1 MVKLLRLTS
10 RKSDNVNA
18 PEGLVFNVNM
28 DADLIVSEKAQIAV
42 KNLTFQDDFET
53 LVIGRNEQLSTKF
66 ENAREPTLKQL
77 TPATYTPSNYL
88 SFFSD
93 MRITLNAALRPL
105 TNTSGATTFG
115 QGFYGQYFIDIDAD
129 KKAIQFRLSPAICPV
144 VNRDLE
150 TADSTEWEQRQDLMK
165 ISRSIADTET
175 VYIAYEETVPVD
187 ELRPV
192 DMCNVY
198 QVLGGV
204 ATSLRANYISPTSGA
219 LQWSKGSAVWWCR
232 VQDLQTNGG
241 AQDTNGF
248 EIGLAKAG
256 IIQDSASPGFP
267 IQDKNIMF
275 AIRCER
281 PNDDYKFI
289 VPDTDFEPILPLA
302 YSTATGITVSTPST
316 DPEENDV
323 LVITRE
329 TLSRTGNALTKF
341 VITGRIFRNGLVA
354 HEIFRYSIPVGSE
367 ETELFPYLTMFG
379 AGADAV
385 AGQPTCT
392 FDPFQIDKL
401 GDGSYDRLLVPE
413 NGNKFCGVSCFD
425 TVQFASMAGLPSL
438 NEAWYDS
445 KGIGA
450 GSVQF
455 IPRKVLKFMGF
466 GPSIVG
472 GPGTVGDV
480 RLQFTVN
487 TPTYPYGYSLIPSG
501 VFQIATSDNYVVVI
515 DSNKVKSY
523 DCSQE
528 NPNNGDVIGKRANI
542 LAIIPTNNNN
552 GLVEYSANEVEYI
565 DFDNKAPTAI
575 RNLKLRVLDKTLSP
589 INTSGISVLTL
600 LIKDD

>member
-1 MVKLLRLTS
+1 MVKLLRLIS
-10 RKSDNVNA
+10 RKSEDVNA

-28 DADLIVSEKAQIAV
+28 DADLVVSEKAQIAV
-42 KNLTFQDDFET
+42 KNLTFDDDFET
-53 LVIGRNEQLSTKF
+53 LVVGGGTLPNITQFESARDPIIRN
-66 ENAREPTLKQL
+66 L
-77 TPATYTPSNYL
+77 TEATYTASNYL
-88 SFFSD
+88 SFFAD
-93 MRITLNAALRPL
+93 MKNTLNMGLRPL
-105 TNTSGATTFG
+105 TNTSGPTTAG

-165 ISRSIADTET
+165 ISRSVANTET
-175 VYIAYEETVPVD
+175 LYIAYEETVPVD

-204 ATSLRANYISPTSGA
+204 ATNLRANYIFPTSDA
-219 LQWSKGSAVWWCR
+219 VQWSDGSAVWWCR

-241 AQDTNGF
+241 AQNTNGF
-248 EIGLAKAG
+248 EIGLANESILG
-256 IIQDSASPGFP
+256 MGPGFP
-267 IQDKNIMF
+267 IQDASVMF

-289 VPDTDFEPILPLA
+289 VPDAEFKPVTPLA
-302 YSTATGITVSTPST
+302 YSTATGISVSTPST
-316 DPEENDV
+316 DPEENDI
-323 LVITRE
+323 LVIQRE
-329 TLSRTGNALTKF
+329 TSSSFARPIIA
-341 VITGRIFRNGLVA
+341 GRIFRNGLVA
-354 HEIFRYSIPVGSE
+354 HEIFRYNIPVGSE
-367 ETELFPYLTMFG
+367 QTPLFPYLTMFG

-392 FDPFQIDKL
+392 FDPFAIDSL
-401 GDGSYDRLLVPE
+401 GEDSYDKLLVPE

-425 TVQFASMAGLPSL
+425 TVQFASMAGIPSL
-438 NEAWYDS
+438 NEGWYGS
-445 KGIGA
+445 KGSTA
-450 GSVQF
+450 GSVQ
-455 IPRKVLKFMGF
+455 IIDREVLKFMGF
-466 GPSIVG
+466 GPSVVG
-472 GPGTVGDV
+472 GPGASGSIA
-480 RLQFTVN
+480 LPFTVN
-487 TPTYPYGYSLIPSG
+487 TPSYPYGFSIVPSG
-501 VFQIATSDNYVVVI
+501 VFQVTKSDNYVVVI
-515 DSNKVKSY
+515 DSSKVKSY

-542 LAIIPTNNNN
+542 LATIPVNNTG
-552 GLVEYSANEVEYI
+552 GLVEFSANEVEYI
-565 DFDNKAPTAI
+565 DFDNNAPTAI